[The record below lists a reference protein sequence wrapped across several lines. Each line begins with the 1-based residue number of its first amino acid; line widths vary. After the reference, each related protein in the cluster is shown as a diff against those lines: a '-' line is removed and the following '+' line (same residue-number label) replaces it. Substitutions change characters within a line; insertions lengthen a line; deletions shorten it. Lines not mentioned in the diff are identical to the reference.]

1 MSCGQID
8 LKGYLLGEIAR
19 EERQAVEAHA
29 AACVA
34 CREELER
41 LRLTT
46 GLLRSLTD
54 EEIPRRIAFVSD
66 KVLAPGWWA
75 RLWQSGPRLG
85 FASAALLA
93 AAILVHA
100 WLRPAVVAPPP
111 AVDRAAVEA
120 IVEREVAR
128 RLDEAVARAAA
139 VWEARENERRAQL
152 LRQVREE
159 FEMGRREERAQ
170 IEQAF
175 EVLHK
180 RLNVMHLASA
190 WRAEER

>member
-8 LKGYLLGEIAR
+8 WKGYVLGEISHP
-19 EERQAVEAHA
+19 ERKAAEAHA
-29 AACVA
+29 AACSP

-41 LRLTT
+41 LRLSQ
-46 GLLRSLTD
+46 GLLQSLAE
-54 EEIPRRIAFVSD
+54 EEIPQRIAFVSD
-66 KVLAPGWWA
+66 KVLAPSWWA

-85 FASAALLA
+85 FASAAMLA

-100 WLRPAVVAPPP
+100 WVRPPVAIQPP
-111 AVDRAAVEA
+111 APDQAAIEA

-128 RLDEAVARAAA
+128 RLDEALARAAA
-139 VWEARENERRAQL
+139 AWEAQEAERRAKL
-152 LRQVREE
+152 LREVREE
-159 FEMGRREERAQ
+159 FEIRRREERAQ

>member
-1 MSCGQID
+1 MMCGQID
-8 LKGYLLGEIAR
+8 LKGYVLGEIPR
-19 EERQAVEAHA
+19 QDRQAVEAHA
-29 AACVA
+29 AACPA

-41 LRLTT
+41 LRFTH
-46 GLLRSLTD
+46 GLLRGLAE
-54 EEIPRRIAFVSD
+54 EEIPQRIAFVSD
-66 KVLAPGWWA
+66 KVLAPSWWA

-93 AAILVHA
+93 AAIVAHA
-100 WLRPAVVAPPP
+100 WLRPPVRIEPPP
-111 AVDRAAVEA
+111 MDQAAVEA

-128 RLDEAVARAAA
+128 RLDEALARAAA
-139 VWEARENERRAQL
+139 AWQAQEAERRAKL
-152 LRQVREE
+152 LREVREE
-159 FEMGRREERAQ
+159 FEIRRRQEQAQ

-190 WRAEER
+190 WRAEEP

>member
-8 LKGYLLGEIAR
+8 LKGYLLGEISR
-19 EERQAVEAHA
+19 EDRRAVEAHA
-29 AACVA
+29 AACTP

-41 LRLTT
+41 LRLTQ
-46 GLLRSLTD
+46 GLLQSLAE

-100 WLRPAVVAPPP
+100 FLRPPVIVEPP
-111 AVDRAAVEA
+111 APDQAAIEA

-128 RLDEAVARAAA
+128 RLDDALARAAA
-139 VWEARENERRAQL
+139 VWEAREAERRAQL

-159 FEMGRREERAQ
+159 FEIRRREERAE

-190 WRAEER
+190 WRAEEP